1 MKLKK
6 LLIAVLALSLCI
18 FSSCAKQPSSS
29 SSEYE
34 DAVTYKGEKY
44 VLKDNIETILL
55 IGIDKYSDDV
65 TYEGYRNNYQSDFL
79 FLVVVDKDMGEC
91 KGLFLNR
98 DTMVN
103 VRVLGVSGSEA
114 GYRFEQ
120 LALSHTYGSG
130 GSDSAINT
138 VTAVSDLLY
147 GIPINY
153 FVQATMDIVPAV
165 NDYVGGVTV
174 QVLDDLTFVDPQ
186 LAKGE
191 TVTRTYVRRRFNVE
205 DSTNLHRME
214 RQRQFIENLL
224 KTISLKESKNSDYTT
239 EMLADLIGQ
248 VETNCSVNKL
258 NELIEL
264 IGDQEDIQILT
275 IDGENELG
283 QRTETHPEFMEYYID
298 EDSLKDVY
306 FELFYIKAD

>member
-1 MKLKK
+1 M
-6 LLIAVLALSLCI
+6 
-18 FSSCAKQPSSS
+18 
-29 SSEYE
+29 EDT
-34 DAVTYKGEKY
+34 DAVIYKGGEY

-79 FLVVVDKDMGEC
+79 FLVVVDKDIGES

-103 VRVLGVSGSEA
+103 VRVLGVSGGEA

-130 GSDSAINT
+130 GTDSAINT

-147 GIPINY
+147 GIPIDY

-174 QVLDDLTFVDPQ
+174 EVLDDLTFIDPR
-186 LAKGE
+186 LIKGE
-191 TVTRTYVRRRFNVE
+191 TVTLKGQQALTYVRRRFNVE

-214 RQRQFIENLL
+214 RQKQFIENLL
-224 KTISLKESKNSDYTT
+224 KTISLKESKDSDYTT

-264 IGDQEDIQILT
+264 IGDHEDIHILT
-275 IDGENELG
+275 IDGESELG